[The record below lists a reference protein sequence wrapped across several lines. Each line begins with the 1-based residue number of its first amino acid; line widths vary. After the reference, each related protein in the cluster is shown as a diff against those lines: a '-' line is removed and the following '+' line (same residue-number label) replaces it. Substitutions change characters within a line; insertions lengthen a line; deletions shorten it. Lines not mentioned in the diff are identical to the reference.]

1 MSRFHF
7 AAEATKTSADI
18 LHFLMKCNEA
28 YSWGSYRFDKGLQ
41 LMDFLNLVMLDWD
54 PSPSDTPDGVHYT
67 ISSTS
72 DVEALLTER
81 VVKNP
86 DEFWVTYLTPS
97 GGVHAF
103 LLSHKYT
110 PLEAEPLMRGLKC
123 DLLYVELSLKRNRF
137 GVRISPK
144 PNRLGD
150 YVASYWK
157 TFGNGIP
164 LPEHLDTL
172 KLKESYIKGA
182 KYLS

>member
-7 AAEATKTSADI
+7 AAQASKTSAAS
-18 LHFLMKCNEA
+18 LSFLLKCNE
-28 YSWGSYRFDKGLQ
+28 SFPWGNFRFDKGLQ
-41 LMDFLNLVMLDWD
+41 CMDLLNLVMLDWD
-54 PSPSDTPDGVHYT
+54 PSDTPDGVHYT

-72 DVEALLTER
+72 EVEELLTER
-81 VVKNP
+81 VTQNP

-103 LLSHKYT
+103 LMSHKYT
-110 PLEAEPLMRGLKC
+110 PEEAEPLMRELKC
-123 DLLYVELSLKRNRF
+123 DLLYVELSLKRKKF

-150 YVASYWK
+150 YVASFWK
-157 TFGNGIP
+157 TFGDGVP
-164 LPEHLDTL
+164 LPEHLETL

-182 KYLS
+182 KYFS

>member
-1 MSRFHF
+1 
-7 AAEATKTSADI
+7 
-18 LHFLMKCNEA
+18 
-28 YSWGSYRFDKGLQ
+28 
-41 LMDFLNLVMLDWD
+41 MDLLNLVMLDWD
-54 PSPSDTPDGVHYT
+54 PSDEPDGVHYT

-72 DVEALLTER
+72 EVEELLAQR
-81 VVKNP
+81 VSEHP

-110 PLEAEPLMRGLKC
+110 PEEAESMMRSLKC
-123 DLLYVELSLKRNRF
+123 DLLYVELSLKRKKF

-150 YVASYWK
+150 YVASFWK

-164 LPEHLDTL
+164 LPEHVETL
-172 KLKESYIKGA
+172 KLKESFIKGA
-182 KYLS
+182 KFFS